1 MTRRTG
7 TARSP
12 AAPAA
17 AQGRAGKNPP
27 GVSPSLSPVPAAP
40 RRAGAKGAA
49 PAAPAAL
56 PQGGGEVRIIGGQWK
71 RTRLPVARLAGLRPT
86 PDRVRETL
94 FNWLGQDL
102 SGWRC
107 LDAFAGTGALGLE
120 AASRGAARVLLVEQ
134 DAGLVVQLH
143 ALCQRLEASAV
154 AVRRGDGIA
163 QLRECAPGSLDI
175 AFIDPPFEEIALF
188 APALKAAAAALAPQ
202 GFVYLEAASA
212 WTDAELAPLG
222 LALHRHLRAGAVH
235 AHLLRLAAVA
245 VAVAEANA
253 DPAAAGV
260 GVGVAAAAAQPL
272 VP

>member
-27 GVSPSLSPVPAAP
+27 GAPPSLSPVPAAP
-40 RRAGAKGAA
+40 RRAGAKG
-49 PAAPAAL
+49 AAPAAL

-102 SGWRC
+102 NGWRC

-120 AASRGAARVLLVEQ
+120 AASRGAAHVLLVEQ
-134 DAGLVVQLH
+134 DAGLVAQLH

-163 QLRECAPGSLDI
+163 QLRQCAPGSLDI
-175 AFIDPPFEEIALF
+175 AFIDPPFEDGALF

-212 WTDAELAPLG
+212 WSDADLAPLG

-235 AHLLRLAAVA
+235 AHLLRLAAA
-245 VAVAEANA
+245 AVAEANA
-253 DPAAAGV
+253 DPAA
-260 GVGVAAAAAQPL
+260 VGVAAAAQP
-272 VP
+272 VAP